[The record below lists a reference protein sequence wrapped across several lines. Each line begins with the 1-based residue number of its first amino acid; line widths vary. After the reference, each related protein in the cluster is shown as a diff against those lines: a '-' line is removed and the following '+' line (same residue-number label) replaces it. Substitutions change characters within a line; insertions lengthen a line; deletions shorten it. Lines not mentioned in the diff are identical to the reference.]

1 MTIEHETQRV
11 LDRAVELVCSALDRE
26 LDDLLRLDDGTSVYE
41 TFARLVGFDPETHRS
56 LEQEVRRQVWRP
68 VAQGAVV
75 RLVRSL
81 LDAAAAAAAPRAFAE
96 ADLVALVDAWAR
108 DTFARRVSLSGADA
122 ARVIGVT
129 ARVLLE
135 SDLFAETAALARAG
149 ARFSVAR
156 EPGRLVVAPL

>member
-26 LDDLLRLDDGTSVYE
+26 LGDFLRLDDGTGVYE
-41 TFARLVGFDPETHRS
+41 QFARLVGFDPETHRS

-81 LDAAAAAAAPRAFAE
+81 LDAAAAAPRAFAE
-96 ADLVALVDAWAR
+96 ADLVTLVDARAR
-108 DTFARRVSLSGADA
+108 DSFARRVSLSGADA
-122 ARVIGVT
+122 ARVIGVAT
-129 ARVLLE
+129 RVLLE
-135 SDLFAETAALARAG
+135 SDLFAERVVLARAEE
-149 ARFSVAR
+149 RFSLVR
-156 EPGRLVVAPL
+156 ELDCLLVAPL

>member
-26 LDDLLRLDDGTSVYE
+26 LGDFLRLDDGTSVYE
-41 TFARLVGFDPETHRS
+41 QFARLVGFGPESHRS

-81 LDAAAAAAAPRAFAE
+81 LDAAAAAPRAFAE

-108 DTFARRVSLSGADA
+108 DTFALSVSLSGADA
-122 ARVIGVT
+122 ARVVGVA

-135 SDLFAETAALARAG
+135 LDLLAETAVLARAG

-156 EPGRLVVAPL
+156 ESGRLAVAPL